1 MQGAVQLLDTA
12 EELATD
18 NKLEYQINILRETRR
33 EFETEV
39 AKWKDLLKSEDN
51 IAERLELSNL
61 KNTLTRLFKY
71 GRNLSPVN
79 QSLQIQRDFISD

>member
-1 MQGAVQLLDTA
+1 MQGAVQLLDIA

-18 NKLEYQINILRETRR
+18 NKLGYQINILRETRR

-51 IAERLELSNL
+51 IGERMELSNL
-61 KNTLTRLFKY
+61 KKYINQTLQVRKE
-71 GRNLSPVN
+71 
-79 QSLQIQRDFISD
+79 FISN